1 MEVMVDVKIKLLEG
15 GIMPTK
21 AHNDDAAWDC
31 YAREEVVIKPSSY
44 RDEDKVPAKLV
55 PLGFC
60 LELPKG
66 YHAEIVSR
74 SSVGYK
80 TNLRMPNGVGV
91 IDSNYRGE
99 VQAMYELAGISF
111 AHDDFGGE
119 TTPHTIHKGD
129 RICQMLIVK
138 DPEIR
143 LVQVDELS
151 DSDRGTGG
159 FGSTGA

>member
-1 MEVMVDVKIKLLEG
+1 MVDVKVKLLKG

-31 YAREEVVIKPSSY
+31 YAREEVDIEQSSSL
-44 RDEDKVPAKLV
+44 RDEDNVPAKLV

-66 YHAEIVSR
+66 YHAEIVPR
-74 SSVGYK
+74 SSIGCK
-80 TNLRMPNGVGV
+80 TNLRMPNSVGI

-99 VQAMYELAGISF
+99 VKAMYELAGISF
-111 AHDDFGGE
+111 VYDGSGAW
-119 TTPHTIHKGD
+119 TAPHTIHKGD

-138 DPEIR
+138 DPEVQ

-151 DSDRGTGG
+151 DSERGEGG
-159 FGSTGA
+159 FGSTGV